1 MNKIVKIALVV
12 LGLISALLWYF
23 LPGSEV
29 PAGEAADNWA
39 ISGMFTITFILLGI
53 AIAVSLVFTL
63 LNLFTNPQ
71 SLKKTLIVLGSFLVV
86 VVFSYL
92 LASGTDVSL
101 DEMANRGIITT
112 ETTVRRIGTG
122 LNLFFFLVAIAIG
135 AMLIGGVKK
144 MTNK

>member
-1 MNKIVKIALVV
+1 MNKIVKIALAV
-12 LGLISALLWYF
+12 LGLISAGLWYF

-29 PAGEAADNWA
+29 PATVAAESAA

-71 SLKKTLIVLGSFLVV
+71 SLKKTLIILGSFLVV

-92 LASGTDVSL
+92 LASGTDVNL
-101 DEMANRGIITT
+101 DEMANRGIITS
-112 ETTVRRIGTG
+112 ETIVRRIGTG

>member
-1 MNKIVKIALVV
+1 MNKFVKIALAV
-12 LGLISALLWYF
+12 LGLVSAGLWYF

-29 PAGEAADNWA
+29 PAGEAAESAA
-39 ISGMFTITFILLGI
+39 INGMFTITFILLGI

-92 LASGTDVSL
+92 LASGTDVNL
-101 DEMANRGIITT
+101 DEMANRGIVTS

>member
-1 MNKIVKIALVV
+1 
-12 LGLISALLWYF
+12 
-23 LPGSEV
+23 
-29 PAGEAADNWA
+29 
-39 ISGMFTITFILLGI
+39 LGI

-101 DEMANRGIITT
+101 DEMANRGITTT

-135 AMLIGGVKK
+135 AMLVGGVKK

>member
-1 MNKIVKIALVV
+1 MNKIVKIVLAV
-12 LGLISALLWYF
+12 LGLVSAALWYF
-23 LPGSEV
+23 LPGSEI
-29 PAGEAADNWA
+29 PAAEAAESAA

-101 DEMANRGIITT
+101 DEMANRGITTT

-135 AMLIGGVKK
+135 AMLVGGVKK

>member
-1 MNKIVKIALVV
+1 MNKIVKIGLAV
-12 LGLISALLWYF
+12 LGLFSAGLWYF

-29 PAGEAADNWA
+29 PAAEAADSMA

-86 VVFSYL
+86 LVFSYL

-101 DEMANRGIITT
+101 DEMANRGITTT
-112 ETTVRRIGTG
+112 ETTVKRIGTG

-135 AMLIGGVKK
+135 AMLIGGFKK